1 MAQLLETH
9 CGTNKW
15 LIARYS
21 YRSEMKIFEEEKNVT
36 GEGVTFIE
44 DNLAA
49 KRKREQGAFVAG

>member
-1 MAQLLETH
+1 
-9 CGTNKW
+9 
-15 LIARYS
+15 
-21 YRSEMKIFEEEKNVT
+21 MKIFEEEKNVT